1 MFFCLN
7 FDPKKYCHCVLGSQ
21 SDVDFER
28 LEDEPSLVELPISPA
43 SEVSE
48 FPLDDVIK
56 QLEETES
63 LHSQADLLHYLHS
76 TV

>member
-1 MFFCLN
+1 MVNC
-7 FDPKKYCHCVLGSQ
+7 LGSQ
-21 SDVDFER
+21 ADEEER
-28 LEDEPSLVELPISPA
+28 LDALLEPSQVEPTPTPVDP
-43 SEVSE
+43 SEVSM
-48 FPLDDVIK
+48 FPLDDIIK